1 MDMAPEATVPLNF
14 KAANYGCYVER
25 LPGDERIARAA
36 RRCVTGL
43 LTSAGCPTE
52 YIDDVQVM
60 ASELA
65 TNALLH
71 GIRSVLRDHQVPS
84 DSAEIWMY
92 TRVGTTGRELVIKVF
107 DPFRGWAPS
116 RATGIEPRDRMRE
129 HGRGLQLIAD
139 LTRGKWGHHL
149 TVSRKNVPTVLG
161 KATWF
166 AMPLP
171 DPVQIPRVLEV
182 DPAPPSP
189 TRGPVDYVHSMLS
202 GRGIGGIIRND
213 SSTVSVLS
221 LACGLTVW
229 YELRNDEFSW
239 IRPDG
244 DQGRWP
250 ACDFVE
256 VCERIVSAHAAIT
269 GGNAA

>member
-1 MDMAPEATVPLNF
+1 MDMAPGATVPLNF

-25 LPGDERIARAA
+25 LPGDEGIARAA

-43 LTSAGCPTE
+43 LASSGCPTE
-52 YIDDVQVM
+52 YVDDVQIM

-71 GIRSVLRDHQVPS
+71 GIRSTLCDQQIRS
-84 DSAEIWMY
+84 DSAEIWIY
-92 TRVGTTGRELVIKVF
+92 TRAGATGRELVIKVF
-107 DPFRGWAPS
+107 DPFRGWG
-116 RATGIEPRDRMRE
+116 TGRTAGVEPRERIRE
-129 HGRGLQLIAD
+129 HGRGLHLIAG
-139 LTRGKWGHHL
+139 LAQGKWGHHP
-149 TVSRKNVPTVLG
+149 TVSRQNTPTIHG

-171 DPVQIPRVLEV
+171 AQVQIPRALGI
-182 DPAPPSP
+182 DPVPPFP
-189 TRGPVDYVHSMLS
+189 TRRPVDCVHSMLN
-202 GRGIGGIIRND
+202 GRGVDGIIRND

-229 YELRNDEFSW
+229 YGVHNNEFFWS
-239 IRPDG
+239 RPDG

-250 ACDFVE
+250 ACDLVE
-256 VCERIVSAHAAIT
+256 VCERIVATHAAIT
-269 GGNAA
+269 EVNAA